1 MRRFLV
7 LVFLVSFD
15 LAAQT
20 DCDLKLDKNGI
31 KVYTCSRS
39 DSRFKTIKTNFS
51 ITSSLSQLAAAIID
65 IDNYA
70 KWNYKTVSVRTLEKI
85 SDQEIVYYTE
95 VGAPVLTSN
104 RDFVIRLTLTPDPAT
119 KGMLVEAVS
128 EPNRIPHKHDVVRV
142 PFSRAKWIITPTD
155 KGDLAVEYIIDIDLG
170 GSVPPWIVNMFAEKA
185 PYETFKALQE
195 VIGNYKEKKVTFL
208 K

>member
-1 MRRFLV
+1 MIRFLAI
-7 LVFLVSFD
+7 LLLVSLD
-15 LAAQT
+15 LVAQT
-20 DCDLKLDKNGI
+20 DCALKLDKNGI
-31 KVYTCSRS
+31 KVYTCPRS
-39 DSRFKTIKTNFS
+39 DSRYKTIKTNFF
-51 ITSSLSQLAAAIID
+51 IKSSLSQLAAAIVD
-65 IDNYA
+65 IDNYG

-104 RDFVIRLTLTPDPAT
+104 RDFVIRLTLTPDPGT
-119 KGMLVEAVS
+119 KGMVVEAVS
-128 EPNRIPHKHDVVRV
+128 EPSRIPHKHDVIRV

-155 KGDLAVEYIIDIDLG
+155 KGELAVEYIIDIDLG

-185 PYETFKALQE
+185 PYETFRALQE
-195 VIGNYKEKKVTFL
+195 VIGNYKGNNVTFL